1 MKKKRVKG
9 ILQETGEDL
18 ALCLLIVLICFA
30 IREVSGSSLTGYGF
44 FNRLGESLSG
54 HLLIMA
60 FLILGLTIYGRY
72 ISYVPVKLSMSCTRK
87 QLFMDIQLYKLL
99 TAGAVCLIGL
109 AGTYLSVYPDI
120 PDLIEVKQWLWG
132 FLCLITAQSVV
143 ELLVLL
149 YLKIQKA
156 WLMMAVMVV
165 LFTAMGAGVG
175 YTVGAILNGQ
185 MVGMKMDLTVFREW
199 LLPIFL
205 SIAAVCF
212 LVIGISWN
220 LMKKIESRI

>member
-1 MKKKRVKG
+1 M
-9 ILQETGEDL
+9 
-18 ALCLLIVLICFA
+18 
-30 IREVSGSSLTGYGF
+30 
-44 FNRLGESLSG
+44 
-54 HLLIMA
+54 
-60 FLILGLTIYGRY
+60 
-72 ISYVPVKLSMSCTRK
+72 
-87 QLFMDIQLYKLL
+87 YKLL

-120 PDLIEVKQWLWG
+120 PDLTEVKQWLWG

-156 WLMMAVMVV
+156 WLMMVVMVV

-185 MVGMKMDLTVFREW
+185 MVGMKIDLTVFREW
-199 LLPIFL
+199 MLPIFL

-212 LVIGISWN
+212 LVIGISWK